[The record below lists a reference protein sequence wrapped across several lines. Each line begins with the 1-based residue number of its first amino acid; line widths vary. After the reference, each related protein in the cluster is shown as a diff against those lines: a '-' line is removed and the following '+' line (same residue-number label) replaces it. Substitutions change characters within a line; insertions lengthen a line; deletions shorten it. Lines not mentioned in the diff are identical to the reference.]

1 MKIEE
6 LDEVDDL
13 LFDEAD
19 LPTECADA
27 WFGEEEEEEEID
39 DTYDAC
45 GAKKKD
51 GKIGEV
57 TSPEGGKF
65 THERTRRPIKGA
77 EYRTV
82 KQKSGKLIRI
92 MKVTKG
98 PSAGKWVSQAILRP
112 KKADSVDHY
121 DVFDLTFELPSF
133 KETPEGYLRGTA
145 VVTNIGV
152 FEYMRADGSIQR
164 ELRTPETVFDPAFLE
179 SLKGK
184 PITFKHP
191 DQNITVKNFKDFAV
205 GMTDSAVVTDPYHVA
220 VGMTITDPAAIAA
233 IKKGTRGISVGYS
246 CDLVKA
252 DNDGRYLGMP
262 YDYEQKNLKANH
274 VALVEK
280 ARAGDAAMIRMDSPD
295 ASILVPTEEVNV
307 DNKLRTINLDGV
319 DYQAEDK
326 VIDAFKA
333 SATRA
338 DELQSKIDALT
349 SDKSALEAERDKQKE
364 RADTLT
370 VELEALKKN
379 HLDADKLPEL
389 IKNRVAL
396 EKVAEKIGI
405 EKADEMSDMDIMVAV
420 IKAKAPKANP
430 EKLTDAVYVK
440 ARFDGIVEDM
450 GNEEAQKADGAV
462 RAVSGSRA
470 DSMDEKSAD
479 AARKAMIERERNAFR
494 AGK

>member
-1 MKIEE
+1 M
-6 LDEVDDL
+6 LRVDRAP
-13 LFDEAD
+13 FIVQGTA
-19 LPTECADA
+19 P
-27 WFGEEEEEEEID
+27 F
-39 DTYDAC
+39 
-45 GAKKKD
+45 
-51 GKIGEV
+51 
-57 TSPEGGKF
+57 
-65 THERTRRPIKGA
+65 ER
-77 EYRTV
+77 
-82 KQKSGKLIRI
+82 
-92 MKVTKG
+92 
-98 PSAGKWVSQAILRP
+98 
-112 KKADSVDHY
+112 
-121 DVFDLTFELPSF
+121 
-133 KETPEGYLRGTA
+133 TPEGYLKGRA
-145 VVTNIGV
+145 VVTSTGV
-152 FEYMRADGSIQR
+152 FEYMNADGNITR
-164 ELRTPETVFDPAFLE
+164 ELRLPEEVFAQDFLK
-179 SLKGK
+179 SLCLK
-184 PITFKHP
+184 PLTFTHP
-191 DQNITVKNFKDFAV
+191 KDKVDATNAKDLAV
-205 GMTDSAVVTDPYHVA
+205 GMLGENPSGLIREDGSKVESDNYHVA
-220 VGMTITDPAAIAA
+220 VDIIITDADA
-233 IKKGTRGISVGYS
+233 IKAVESGIRALSVGYS

-252 DNDGRYLGMP
+252 DDDARWCGIP
-262 YDYEQKNLKANH
+262 YDYIQKNLRANH
-274 VALVEK
+274 VSIVD
-280 ARAGDAAMIRMDSPD
+280 RGRQGDAAIIRMDALTLLNDIGEKGREGDAIRIDSPD

-396 EKVAEKIGI
+396 EKIAEKIGI

-450 GNEEAQKADGAV
+450 GNEEAQKADEAV
-462 RAVSGSRA
+462 RVVSGSRA